1 MGVLKSHT
9 GKENEGKILN
19 SCEALALYPE
29 AMERRR
35 HDFGCILQSLAT
47 V

>member
-9 GKENEGKILN
+9 GKENEGKILK
-19 SCEALALYPE
+19 CEALALYPE